1 VFSEK
6 GVERAMQTGGP
17 DEAFQL
23 STASRNAARFQ
34 AFPMLLKIELFTLY
48 WQALDGIFSLSPL
61 GRSRA
66 AGHNG
71 PFLPQPLETHR

>member
-34 AFPMLLKIELFTLY
+34 AFPMLLKRELPTLY
-48 WQALDGIFSLSPL
+48 W
-61 GRSRA
+61 
-66 AGHNG
+66 
-71 PFLPQPLETHR
+71 